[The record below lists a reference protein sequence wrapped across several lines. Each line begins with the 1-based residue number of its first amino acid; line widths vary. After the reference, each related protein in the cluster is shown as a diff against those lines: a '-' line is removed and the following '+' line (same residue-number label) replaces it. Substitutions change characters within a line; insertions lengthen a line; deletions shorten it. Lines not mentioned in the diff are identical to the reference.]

1 MNIEWYGMC
10 RKMVGKWRSDK
21 IRELRHQVAAMS
33 FSERE
38 LSSSIWGS
46 RFTCIAELIE
56 KDCLAKSC
64 QLRIAAATSP
74 DQLYFLFQAV
84 KQEQLPY
91 HSLSDGTSSNQRRRP
106 DNINKLGGRGSD
118 HTHHSSP
125 PLLFFLKKKLFASS
139 SFFLFFLE
147 QKIDSSLW
155 ELDL

>member
-38 LSSSIWGS
+38 RERERERELSSSKWGYL
-46 RFTCIAELIE
+46 FTSISELIE

-125 PLLFFLKKKLFASS
+125 PLLLF
-139 SFFLFFLE
+139 
-147 QKIDSSLW
+147 
-155 ELDL
+155 